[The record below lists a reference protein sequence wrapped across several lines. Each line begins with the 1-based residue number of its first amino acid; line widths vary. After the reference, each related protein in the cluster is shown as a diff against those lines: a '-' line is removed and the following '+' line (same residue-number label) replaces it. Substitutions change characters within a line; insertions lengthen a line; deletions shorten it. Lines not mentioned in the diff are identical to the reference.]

1 MRFSTATLARR
12 LTRAGMPMAG
22 DTLAR
27 AAELLR
33 MRDADLER
41 MTDLYLMTVCVAAY
55 QRPESDLPAWV

>member
-1 MRFSTATLARR
+1 MRSSNEALAKR
-12 LTRAGMPMAG
+12 LARAGMPMAG

-33 MRDADLER
+33 MRDADVER

-55 QRPESDLPAWV
+55 RQPESDLPAWV